1 MTRLNVTVFSL
12 TKNNALYGLRL
23 KNNNSIAPSTLPLP
37 PHSQRKN
44 RTTLFPT
51 NLSKYQIS
59 PTKKPSNNTINTT
72 PKFFYYPHPKK
83 TVFLLVKNFSG
94 LFRLSLCCPINATR
108 FLINNNVLI

>member
-37 PHSQRKN
+37 HTHNAKTVPHFFLQTS
-44 RTTLFPT
+44 
-51 NLSKYQIS
+51 LS
-59 PTKKPSNNTINTT
+59 TKFLPKKKHSNNTINTT

>member
-23 KNNNSIAPSTLPLP
+23 KNNNFIAPSTLPLP
-37 PHSQRKN
+37 HTHNAKTVPHFFLQTSLSTKFLRQKN
-44 RTTLFPT
+44 PLITLSTQPQNFFIIRT
-51 NLSKYQIS
+51 
-59 PTKKPSNNTINTT
+59 
-72 PKFFYYPHPKK
+72 PKK

-108 FLINNNVLI
+108 FLINNDVLI